1 MTKIINALD
10 KFTEPL
16 GRTLAWSS
24 VAIMLIT
31 FLVVV
36 LRYGLNSGHFGIG
49 SWQISS
55 IALQELVIYC
65 HAILFMLASG
75 YTLKHNGHV
84 RVDVFYRGFSA
95 SRKAWVNLFGT
106 LFLLFPMCGFIL
118 YVSLDFVSFSWSIQ
132 ERSSE
137 AEGLPY
143 LFLLKALIPTM
154 AALLLLQ
161 GCTEVLRNIAILRGL
176 ISDSQEE
183 SELI

>member
-75 YTLKHNGHV
+75 YTLKHNAPRRHRMPCGAA
-84 RVDVFYRGFSA
+84 RE
-95 SRKAWVNLFGT
+95 KAAC
-106 LFLLFPMCGFIL
+106 P
-118 YVSLDFVSFSWSIQ
+118 SLGPDPS
-132 ERSSE
+132 
-137 AEGLPY
+137 
-143 LFLLKALIPTM
+143 
-154 AALLLLQ
+154 
-161 GCTEVLRNIAILRGL
+161 GC
-176 ISDSQEE
+176 D
-183 SELI
+183 

>member
-1 MTKIINALD
+1 M
-10 KFTEPL
+10 
-16 GRTLAWSS
+16 
-24 VAIMLIT
+24 
-31 FLVVV
+31 
-36 LRYGLNSGHFGIG
+36 
-49 SWQISS
+49 
-55 IALQELVIYC
+55 
-65 HAILFMLASG
+65 
-75 YTLKHNGHV
+75 
-84 RVDVFYRGFSA
+84 
-95 SRKAWVNLFGT
+95 NLFGT